1 MSSPISREGFEKL
14 REEWDHLYRDVRP
27 KLLVE
32 IAAAAAQGDRSENAE
47 YIYGKKKLREIDKRL
62 RDLDGKIQ
70 ASTVVEGRR
79 RDDKIYIGAKV
90 KLRRKD
96 GIEMEVQIVGN
107 DEIDPVAG
115 KISRESPI
123 GKALMGLEP
132 KGKIKV
138 TTPKGDQEYSILSV
152 EYP

>member
-1 MSSPISREGFEKL
+1 MSSPISREGFDKL
-14 REEWDHLYRDVRP
+14 RQEWDHLYRDVRP

-70 ASTVVEGRR
+70 SSTVIEGTR
-79 RDDKIYIGAKV
+79 RDDRIYLGARV
-90 KLRRKD
+90 QLRRKD
-96 GIEMEVQIVGN
+96 GHAMEVQIVGN

-115 KISRESPI
+115 KISRESPL
-123 GKALMGLEP
+123 GKALMGLAP

-138 TTPKGDQEYSILSV
+138 PTPKGVQEYSILAV
-152 EYP
+152 EYS